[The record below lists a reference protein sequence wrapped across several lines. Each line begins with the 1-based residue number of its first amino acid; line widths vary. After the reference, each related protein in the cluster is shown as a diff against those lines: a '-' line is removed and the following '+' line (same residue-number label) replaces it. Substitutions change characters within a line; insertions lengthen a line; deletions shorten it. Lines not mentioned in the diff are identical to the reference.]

1 MQKVKFSKYE
11 SNWIALNRGVPQ
23 GTVLGPLLFNI
34 YVNDMKDDTDVNSN
48 IIQYSDDNFIFWSGK
63 TISESKL
70 HLENEKSIAKLILF
84 FRKNELNVNES
95 KTEFI
100 IFGAPKRDK
109 IEEIVV
115 NRCTVLEKKSCEILG
130 SSYWL

>member
-48 IIQYSDDNFIFWSGK
+48 IIQYSDDSFIFWSGK
-63 TISESKL
+63 TIFESKL

-130 SSYWL
+130 SSY